1 MCRMIIFRGYCNCC
15 GSAQTWVDLT
25 QELNCLD
32 AKNLGW
38 FGGCQRG
45 ILVEEHSF
53 NQECS
58 ICHEED
64 EGVGID
70 DNYTI
75 LFQQTSHTQSSL
87 GKRSSTEDQQGTS
100 SSSGSAHKRQ
110 RTWVCII
117 YNGVTFQFCTLIIRS
132 VAYRRIESILSLGW
146 NGWSNGQ
153 GW

>member
-1 MCRMIIFRGYCNCC
+1 MCRMIIFRGYCTCC

-58 ICHEED
+58 VCHEED

-70 DNYTI
+70 DNYTM

-87 GKRSSTEDQQGTS
+87 GKRSSTEDQQGSS
-100 SSSGSAHKRQ
+100 SSSGSGYKRQ
-110 RTWVCII
+110 RT
-117 YNGVTFQFCTLIIRS
+117 
-132 VAYRRIESILSLGW
+132 
-146 NGWSNGQ
+146 
-153 GW
+153 